1 MDTRQVLVLARV
13 VYDIPRDNVRFD
25 ERGEQPRVNHRVFIW
40 IILDIYC
47 VYGSDSGKVERKAIP
62 LERELGLIS

>member
-62 LERELGLIS
+62 LERRLGFI

>member
-1 MDTRQVLVLARV
+1 MDIRQVMVLARV
-13 VYDIPRDNVRFD
+13 VYDIPRANVCFD
-25 ERGEQPRVNHRVFIW
+25 ERWEQPRVDHRVFIW

-47 VYGSDSGKVERKAIP
+47 VYGSDSGKVEWKAIP